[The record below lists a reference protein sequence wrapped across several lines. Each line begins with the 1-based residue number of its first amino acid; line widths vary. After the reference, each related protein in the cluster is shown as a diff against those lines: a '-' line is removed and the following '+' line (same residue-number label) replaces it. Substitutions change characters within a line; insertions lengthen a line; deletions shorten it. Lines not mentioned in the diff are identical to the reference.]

1 MQNTCSQLALSLII
15 SCFHCRPGRAVPMPK
30 ACFPFSAMV
39 IEPEDVLALDTNFVQ
54 LSLQITSASALLPI
68 LLAREW
74 ISTYM

>member
-1 MQNTCSQLALSLII
+1 
-15 SCFHCRPGRAVPMPK
+15 MPK